1 MITRS
6 NKALVIYRKAFGSHC
21 HAFER
26 FVLLV
31 PPPPS
36 PLVVRL
42 NPYTSGIKIV
52 LQLDA
57 GQNRRRKR
65 RERKR
70 RKLLVNAFG
79 VDVCASFYI

>member
-6 NKALVIYRKAFGSHC
+6 NKALVIYRTAFGCHC
-21 HAFER
+21 HAFES

-36 PLVVRL
+36 ALVVLL
-42 NPYTSGIKIV
+42 NPYTAGIKIV

-57 GQNRRRKR
+57 EQNRRRKR
-65 RERKR
+65 REEEKEKTVSER
-70 RKLLVNAFG
+70 VW
-79 VDVCASFYI
+79 C